1 MSYCVDDESAI
12 LVTVSEDLNL
22 MIPASQEAP
31 AQYIDVPLSQIK
43 DATIENTESQS
54 QFGTLMVKSLEV
66 LIIWTLSPINKSI
79 FINAAHYAATSI
91 KISFTSP
98 KDAEAV
104 RNKVTR
110 PKPHKNE
117 ELQIYQSE
125 PIDVSQRILA
135 NKDHLETSHE
145 YAVPADPII
154 SIASQTN
161 EIPNYDLSTPVELV
175 PLRSTSYTPQ
185 PDIIKSFVQWPRKV
199 TQDAHLQASTGD
211 LISIANDAIEVHQF
225 YGSSTSLRDT
235 QQLLEDSL
243 EPGIGSIAGWHQG
256 AKIIEN
262 APELQDSADRLEN
275 GGSELSERCTPVK
288 QMPPEKLADIDS
300 LYDATPR
307 VEDKNR
313 TQKQQPKSALH
324 RRTST
329 QESAISP
336 SLLTK
341 NGVTNSITIRPAKTD
356 EQIHKDLG
364 SPAIESSIAAKA
376 VIVKSTENRPAHTS
390 MKLFTEDSSPSG
402 HPNRS
407 SPRSQNKKIG
417 SSEHHRKLR
426 TEILADGNS
435 EIQNLYPKGT
445 EQIQGST
452 SVTANLKVTR
462 KVDIEFSP
470 KPRLTNSPKR
480 SDQWTKQTKP
490 SSSGVS
496 LRPPIKKNTKV
507 RNSKIDD
514 ASWEVVLTDGED
526 SPEDSPVRK
535 MPAKR
540 KPKKSSKRHR
550 NIDDNAYSVKK
561 GLPKTAT
568 RAKKKTKSATQLEV
582 QSTSTRAAPAMANK
596 NHQGFTISNK
606 SVEAQTNS
614 SMMRPRPKVSR
625 NQRNELSPKDLPGF
639 KSKTYPRM
647 MNGSLS
653 RTLQTTI
660 DDATAKTSG
669 DLMQPIPLLPPRIE
683 DHDKARNLKEL
694 DILGNQVCP
703 SQTKNQVT
711 PPVVEPNPILDE
723 YSNFCQEESNEL
735 GTHIASPRGRADYRR
750 KRIIEDSQ
758 PTDADCISNVPSSFS
773 KVRSTPAPSS
783 KKKTLSGG
791 RSYVDDTASLDGVEN
806 GLFADA
812 TLIIE
817 NGAPDEN
824 LRTNDAYRAESKY
837 TKSRIPLALQ
847 ETSHSCDEKH
857 KFVSKKPEV
866 LISAQPEVPA
876 AIKTKVPIAA
886 KLESALS
893 CVGSLHKQQFA
904 PEAQMMK
911 RPNAQP
917 HKMHPAS
924 KTTYSTFEDQKQR
937 SNQEIGVAV
946 HSDHILK
953 ASSNSKPK
961 PVMKLGTTQ
970 APEEQMISGEA
981 NSQFPAKSD
990 SHSKSGNQTLT
1001 SKKMHI
1007 VSESEESL
1015 QGDSLGGVYESKN
1028 ELLKAAHKPIN
1039 AMDFDEEHETGTII
1053 QHRLE
1058 SDQTARHLFDAEV
1071 ANQKYKRGYDQ
1082 IQQDSRKK
1090 MRITKESKLYR
1101 TPPRQITGHDKT
1113 PEKITPDI
1121 NRKSNL
1127 ISFSSNGPRNQG
1139 TIMNL
1144 KDRSHDIVPDQNPE
1158 VEGNSGL
1165 KTKIETDD
1173 RDCFG
1178 SPNKPLAEGSAH
1190 NSIRVLPTLDA
1201 GLIVAQRRNSSM
1213 FKETS
1218 HKPSSQSTRVDMNG
1232 SPMPFVHSRHFGLRA
1247 QGARSPFQILGS
1259 PSAAGNMIDDG
1270 EGFAMLDLRLN
1281 DVEPRLSK
1289 LATQSPYAP
1298 MVFEFNSSGNKKQ
1311 RPSSPHEPS
1320 RALGELAPHTVHA
1333 DGKMVNLQTANIV
1346 MPVKPP
1352 DPFLEVEP
1360 NQGHTT
1366 SFLNLLRKSTNASY
1380 KGADGKGERPAPTTI
1395 LVDSDKTLVN
1405 GNSERRKAPRD
1416 TTPPGSS
1423 SSESSDSSS
1432 CPRSLSRPRHLS
1444 NSVEES
1450 LEESS
1455 WQEALQPHQ
1464 RDTLDILCEVSHV
1477 RHYLLD

>member
-1 MSYCVDDESAI
+1 M
-12 LVTVSEDLNL
+12 
-22 MIPASQEAP
+22 MIPASREAP

-43 DATIENTESQS
+43 DATIENTETLS

-66 LIIWTLSPINKSI
+66 LIIWTLSPGNKSI
-79 FINAAHYAATSI
+79 FLNAAHYAATSI
-91 KISFTSP
+91 KIGFTSP

-104 RNKVTR
+104 RDKVTR
-110 PKPHKNE
+110 PKSHKNE
-117 ELQIYQSE
+117 ELKIYQSE
-125 PIDVSQRILA
+125 PIDVSQCILA
-135 NKDHLETSHE
+135 NKEHLESSHE
-145 YAVPADPII
+145 YAVPADSMI
-154 SIASQTN
+154 SIASQKN
-161 EIPNYDLSTPVELV
+161 EISNYDLSTPVELI

-185 PDIIKSFVQWPRKV
+185 PDIIKSFVQWPKKV

-225 YGSSTSLRDT
+225 YGSSASLRDT
-235 QQLLEDSL
+235 QQLIEDAL
-243 EPGIGSIAGWHQG
+243 EPGIGSIMGWHQG

-262 APELQDSADRLEN
+262 APELEDSADRLEN
-275 GGSELSERCTPVK
+275 GGSELLVRCTPVK
-288 QMPPEKLADIDS
+288 QMPPEKQADIDS

-307 VEDKNR
+307 VEDRNR
-313 TQKQQPKSALH
+313 TQKQQQQPKSALH

-329 QESAISP
+329 QESAMSP

-341 NGVTNSITIRPAKTD
+341 NGVTNSVTIRPVKIN
-356 EQIHKDLG
+356 EKIRKDLG
-364 SPAIESSIAAKA
+364 SPAIESSVAAKA
-376 VIVKSTENRPAHTS
+376 VIVKSAENRPAHTS

-402 HPNRS
+402 HQNRGL
-407 SPRSQNKKIG
+407 PRSRNKKIG

-435 EIQNLYPKGT
+435 EIQNLYSKDT

-452 SVTANLKVTR
+452 SVTTNSKATR
-462 KVDIEFSP
+462 KVNIEFSP

-514 ASWEVVLTDGED
+514 ASWEVDLTDGED
-526 SPEDSPVRK
+526 SLEDVPVRK
-535 MPAKR
+535 MPVKR

-568 RAKKKTKSATQLEV
+568 RAKKKSKSATQLEV
-582 QSTSTRAAPAMANK
+582 QSSSTRAAPAMANK

-606 SVEAQTNS
+606 KSVEAQTNS
-614 SMMRPRPKVSR
+614 STTQPRPKVSR
-625 NQRNELSPKDLPGF
+625 NQRNELSPEDLPGT
-639 KSKTYPRM
+639 KTETHPKL

-660 DDATAKTSG
+660 NNTTAKASS
-669 DLMQPIPLLPPRIE
+669 DLMQPIPLLSPRIE
-683 DHDKARNLKEL
+683 EHDKARNLKEV
-694 DILGNQVCP
+694 DILRNQVCP
-703 SQTKNQVT
+703 LQTKNQVT
-711 PPVVEPNPILDE
+711 PPEVEPNPILDE

-735 GTHIASPRGRADYRR
+735 GTHTASPLGRIDYRR

-758 PTDADCISNVPSSFS
+758 PTDADGLSNVPSAFS
-773 KVRSTPAPSS
+773 EVRSTPAPSP
-783 KKKTLSGG
+783 KKKILSGG
-791 RSYVDDTASLDGVEN
+791 RSDVDDSASLDGVAN
-806 GLFADA
+806 GLSADA
-812 TLIIE
+812 TLISIK
-817 NGAPDEN
+817 NGAPDQN
-824 LRTNDAYRAESKY
+824 LRTKGAYRAESRY
-837 TKSRIPLALQ
+837 TKSRIPRALQ

-857 KFVSKKPEV
+857 RSVSKKPEV
-866 LISAQPEVPA
+866 LISAQPKVPA
-876 AIKTKVPIAA
+876 VIKTKVPIAA

-904 PEAQMMK
+904 PEAQMLK

-937 SNQEIGVAV
+937 SNKEIGVTV
-946 HSDHILK
+946 HSHHKLE
-953 ASSNSKPK
+953 ATSNSRPK
-961 PVMKLGTTQ
+961 PDMKLGTTQ
-970 APEEQMISGEA
+970 APEEQMISGET
-981 NSQFPAKSD
+981 NSQLPTKSD
-990 SHSKSGNQTLT
+990 PQSKSGNQTLT

-1007 VSESEESL
+1007 VSEPDESF
-1015 QGDSLGGVYESKN
+1015 QGDSLGGVYESEN

-1039 AMDFDEEHETGTII
+1039 AMDFDEEHEPGTII
-1053 QHRLE
+1053 QHRLK
-1058 SDQTARHLFDAEV
+1058 SDRRARHLFDAEV
-1071 ANQKYKRGYDQ
+1071 ANQKYKRGCDQ
-1082 IQQDSRKK
+1082 IQQESRKK

-1101 TPPRQITGHDKT
+1101 TPPRQITGYEKT

-1139 TIMNL
+1139 TITNF
-1144 KDRSHDIVPDQNPE
+1144 KDRSHDIVPGQNPE
-1158 VEGNSGL
+1158 VKVNSGL
-1165 KTKIETDD
+1165 KTKIEIDD
-1173 RDCFG
+1173 RKCFG
-1178 SPNKPLAEGSAH
+1178 SPNKTLAEGSAQ

-1201 GLIVAQRRNSSM
+1201 GLLLAQRRNSSM
-1213 FKETS
+1213 FKETL

-1247 QGARSPFQILGS
+1247 QGARSPFQVLGS

-1270 EGFAMLDLRLN
+1270 EDFAMLDLRFN
-1281 DVEPRLSK
+1281 DIEPRLSQ

-1311 RPSSPHEPS
+1311 GPSSPNEPS

-1380 KGADGKGERPAPTTI
+1380 KGANCKGERPAPTTI

-1423 SSESSDSSS
+1423 SSESSNSSS
-1432 CPRSLSRPRHLS
+1432 CPRSQSRRRHLS